1 MLSLLLPSELRLR
14 LAPGL
19 LILSTTRGLRSDRDA
34 RRFNVG
40 GEILRGIR

>member
-1 MLSLLLPSELRLR
+1 VYVGVSALWQPP
-14 LAPGL
+14 AGAGL
-19 LILSTTRGLRSDRDA
+19 LILSTTHGLISDRDA